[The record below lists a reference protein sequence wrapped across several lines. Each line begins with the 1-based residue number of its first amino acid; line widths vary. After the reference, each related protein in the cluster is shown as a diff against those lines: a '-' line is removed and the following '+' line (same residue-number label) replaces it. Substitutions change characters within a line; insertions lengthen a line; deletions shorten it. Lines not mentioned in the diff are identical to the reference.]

1 MNDTRVR
8 QTHDAAPVESSTEA
22 RQGVTGKGVRGMVFG
37 GTAAVVIGFITV
49 YFIFFSGT
57 PPVN

>member
-37 GTAAVVIGFITV
+37 GTAAVVIGFIIV
-49 YFIFFSGT
+49 
-57 PPVN
+57 